1 MKNRINPKVLK
12 GQDKL
17 NRMLDLMGKMNT
29 LNESTSL
36 SELELIKKGP
46 NGIVYGIVR
55 ENHDYFIKTSNKTNG
70 EFYANDFNYIGGL
83 QNKSTEK
90 YTSYAEA
97 LKHLNIKFDML
108 NESYGIKS
116 NVNIFES
123 DGVAFGG
130 GVGFGF
136 VLEDEDEEESK
147 ELISDDKSVL
157 KVDVPKSD
165 TPEAPVEDEVDDEG
179 PEVDMGGDIASMDFN
194 DDTSSEDEEGGDEE
208 GDETTK
214 KIQKL
219 TGKITQMLRDM
230 DSPDPELEKYVINSF
245 ISAMHLDE
253 MDENDKEDIISKIEG
268 EEEDEELD
276 GSKEPSLE
284 DSESIEEPKEIDIPE
299 EPSSEL
305 SETKEDIITLNG
317 KKYKRVEESK
327 TYTKKNILNSF
338 RKSLKESRYV
348 CEECM
353 GKGCSTCA
361 EQDANE
367 SYMYEDEYE
376 GFKDGRKKIDKAKPY
391 GVINKRDFEAL
402 RRGKR
407 KPLEED
413 DMLDYMGG
421 DTIGLDSDF
430 DDIPNKFDMDNNNDG
445 RIDHSSY
452 GNNDFIE
459 LDLDY
464 LMSDAP
470 VKEPG
475 IKRPVTKPR
484 EGEKWRTI
492 QRPKVMPKPKAGDDM
507 IKPSHR
513 RRGMF

>member
-17 NRMLDLMGKMNT
+17 NRMLDLMGKMTT

-46 NGIVYGIVR
+46 NGVVYGIVR
-55 ENHDYFIKTSNKTNG
+55 ENHDYFIKTSTRTNG

-157 KVDVPKSD
+157 KVDVPKSE
-165 TPEAPVEDEVDDEG
+165 TPEAPVEDEVADED

-194 DDTSSEDEEGGDEE
+194 DDTSSEDEGVDGEE

-230 DSPDPELEKYVINSF
+230 DSPDSELEKYVINSL

-253 MDENDKEDIISKIEG
+253 MDEGDKEDIISKIEG
-268 EEEDEELD
+268 EEEEGEESD
-276 GSKEPSLE
+276 DTSLE
-284 DSESIEEPKEIDIPE
+284 DDKTSEEPKEVEIPE
-299 EPSSEL
+299 EPSNEL
-305 SETKEDIITLNG
+305 SETKEDFITLNG

-327 TYTKKNILNSF
+327 TYSKKNILNSF
-338 RKSLKESRYV
+338 RKTIKESRYV

-376 GFKDGRKKIDKAKPY
+376 GFKDGRKKIDFAEPY
-391 GVINKRDFEAL
+391 GKINKKDFEEL

-413 DMLDYMGG
+413 EMLGFMDT
-421 DTIGLDSDF
+421 DTINFDSDF

-445 RIDHSSY
+445 RIDRASY
-452 GNNDFIE
+452 GDEDFIE
-459 LDLDY
+459 LDLDF
-464 LMSDAP
+464 LMNDAP

-475 IKRPVTKPR
+475 IKKPVTKPR

-492 QRPKVMPKPKAGDDM
+492 QRPKVMPKPKAGDDT